1 MSKYDILVELAITI
15 SDLPED
21 MQGRIFQAA
30 FRYLEKG
37 DEPMLQS
44 AEKAVFSGFQWRF
57 DAVLAKNRRLSE
69 ARRAAGKLG
78 GRPRK
83 GTGAGKG
90 GGSEKAIGFESEKQ
104 LLFEAESNCF
114 CGQKANGFPSR
125 ALLSPVVDNI
135 NNIQDGDI
143 GKDSEIEIRG
153 CGGKEEE
160 EREGKKAI
168 GFSAQKQLLSDAE
181 DMEERYARRY
191 HEENDWA
198 TVAMLS
204 HLGIDQL
211 KALFSEFML
220 EQKHNMVTHQDYS
233 DFKTHFLNYARRKA
247 EILRQKTKQQQQSNG
262 NQQTCDRRR
271 AAEVN
276 DNIDYSEDF

>member
-1 MSKYDILVELAITI
+1 MNKFDIIIEFAHSVH
-15 SDLPED
+15 DLPED
-21 MQGRIFQAA
+21 MQGRLFQAA
-30 FRYLEKG
+30 FRYLESG
-37 DEPMLQS
+37 VLTNLNS
-44 AEKAVFSGFQWRF
+44 IEKALFNSFKWRF
-57 DAVLAKNRRLSE
+57 DNILEKERRLSE
-69 ARRAAGKLG
+69 TRRAAGKLG
-78 GRPRK
+78 GK
-83 GTGAGKG
+83 SKWGK
-90 GGSEKAIGFESEKQ
+90 EEEEKQ
-104 LLFEAESNCF
+104 RK
-114 CGQKANGFPSR
+114 QMIANAIPSR

-135 NNIQDGDI
+135 NNNIQQDGDI

-160 EREGKKAI
+160 EREG
-168 GFSAQKQLLSDAE
+168 E
-181 DMEERYARRY
+181 DMEARYARRY

-204 HLGIDQL
+204 HLGIDHL

-220 EQKHNMVTHQDYS
+220 EQKHKMVTHQDYS